1 MWTGDPLGY
10 ICKGCDASGRFYA
23 HVSRLTGVWIVY
35 VAPWACGLE
44 GGLSF
49 GEFETEEE
57 AMDAA
62 DRYVVAHVDSDV
74 ASHVPMPIAQPSR

>member
-10 ICKGCDASGRFYA
+10 IRKGCDTTGRFYA

-35 VAPWACGLE
+35 VAPWGCGLE

-49 GEFETEEE
+49 GEFDTAEG

-62 DRYVVAHVDSDV
+62 DRHVVAYLESGEPRD
-74 ASHVPMPIAQPSR
+74 